1 MNKQSVKIS
10 IEALKYYNKKR
21 WAVDASLF
29 RLGLCDNP
37 TCRTAARKHD
47 EILLAI
53 EDLKLCLKN
62 TSRK

>member
-1 MNKQSVKIS
+1 MDKQSIKIS

-37 TCRTAARKHD
+37 TCVTAAKKHA

-53 EDLKLCLKN
+53 EELEACLKN
-62 TSRK
+62 TSNK